1 MSPSTLTIRGPLP
14 SNMNPG
20 LSPATQATM
29 LGLLGNP
36 RDTFSH
42 ACQPV
47 TNKLLKSLIVVD
59 DVGPFRI
66 QGLRP
71 AIESLKE
78 VMAAIR
84 EQEPDVFQV
93 IGTAGMSCARL
104 VTGSEVSISNH
115 SWGTAIDITIDGV
128 LDVRGNRKAQK
139 GLRLIAP
146 LFNVHGWFWGAA
158 FPTEDSM
165 HFEVSDETIRQW
177 QREGKFNNTTAS
189 PLPEHI
195 LSLGDRGPKV
205 SELQTLLNKSGAQ
218 LAVDGI
224 FGRAT
229 LAAVMAFQGA
239 KGLTVDGV
247 VGKLTL
253 AALRA

>member
-71 AIESLKE
+71 AIERLPTTVSVKEIDRTGQRDRPSKYFAEPLAPAPEHVFDSLGTHVEMPENSSFPLAKRGTYSPE
-78 VMAAIR
+78 SHACDFGEGTGTTCITTSHGKSGR
-84 EQEPDVFQV
+84 DV
-93 IGTAGMSCARL
+93 
-104 VTGSEVSISNH
+104 
-115 SWGTAIDITIDGV
+115 
-128 LDVRGNRKAQK
+128 GN
-139 GLRLIAP
+139 
-146 LFNVHGWFWGAA
+146 
-158 FPTEDSM
+158 
-165 HFEVSDETIRQW
+165 TIRRCSSPRRGDH
-177 QREGKFNNTTAS
+177 RERPSGSAPIVRFAS
-189 PLPEHI
+189 SASTMPFAA
-195 LSLGDRGPKV
+195 
-205 SELQTLLNKSGAQ
+205 TSGT
-218 LAVDGI
+218 GC
-224 FGRAT
+224 
-229 LAAVMAFQGA
+229 
-239 KGLTVDGV
+239 GV
-247 VGKLTL
+247 G
-253 AALRA
+253 

>member
-1 MSPSTLTIRGPLP
+1 
-14 SNMNPG
+14 
-20 LSPATQATM
+20 M

-36 RDTFSH
+36 RHTYSH
-42 ACQPV
+42 SCQPV
-47 TNKLLKSLIVVD
+47 TNRLLKPLIVVD
-59 DVGPFRI
+59 NVGPFRV

-71 AIESLKE
+71 AIESLKD

-84 EQEPDVFQV
+84 EQEPDIFQV
-93 IGTAGMSCARL
+93 IGTAGMLCARL
-104 VTGSEVSISNH
+104 VTDSEVSISNH

-146 LFNVHGWFWGAA
+146 IFNAHGWFWGAA

-177 QREGKFNNTTAS
+177 QREGKFNNDGSS
-189 PLPEHI
+189 PQSEPV

-205 SELQTLLNKSGAQ
+205 RELQELLNKSGAQ
-218 LAVDGI
+218 LDVDGI

-229 LAAVMAFQGA
+229 LAAVMAFQGS

-247 VGKLTL
+247 VGKLTF